1 MPSRGDRAMQ
11 EDHRPLAVAVMPL
24 ETRRE
29 AILHLA
35 ATADRLGYHTLFL
48 PETWSHDVTVVL
60 AEAATCTRNIRLG
73 SAVLGIW
80 GRSAATIAMAAST
93 LDTLSNG
100 RFTLG
105 LGVSTAQLAEGLH
118 DVQFDVPITKL
129 RQVVMQVRT
138 LLNGDR
144 VPLFVTPQA
153 RQLRLNLP
161 SKPELPIY
169 VAGLTNKTVRL
180 TGELADGWLPFL
192 FARDQLADGMTLLEK
207 GMARRTHSG
216 RRPRVCPVIPAV
228 VTEDPEEARRGAA
241 WFVAFYL
248 TSMGPFYPAVLKR
261 QGFVKE
267 VDAVLAANTTRGSAV
282 VPPEADALLEQLTVF
297 GTPEAARARLARWHE
312 CGADLPIV
320 MLRPNLTNEQIR
332 FELEALRAEPAASRL
347 PASRPA
353 LPTAQRTTLGVA
365 EAVS

>member
-1 MPSRGDRAMQ
+1 MPSKGHRAMN

-35 ATADRLGYHTLFL
+35 TTADRLGYHTLFL

-60 AEAATCTRNIRLG
+60 AEAATCTGNIRLG

-93 LDTLSNG
+93 LDTLSKG

-105 LGVSTAQLAEGLH
+105 LGVSTAQLTEGLH
-118 DVQFDVPITKL
+118 DVPFDVPTAKL
-129 RQVVMQVRT
+129 RQVVLQIRA

-144 VPLFVTPQA
+144 APLFVTPQA

-161 SKPELPIY
+161 TKPELPIY
-169 VAGLTNKTVRL
+169 VAGLASKTVRL

-192 FARDQLADGMTLLEK
+192 FARDQLADGMSLLEK
-207 GMARRTHSG
+207 GMAQRTNSG
-216 RRPRVCPVIPAV
+216 QRPRVCPVIPAV
-228 VTEDPEEARRGAA
+228 VAEDPEESRRGAA

-248 TSMGPFYPAVLKR
+248 TSMGPFYAAALKR

-267 VDAVLAANTTRGSAV
+267 VDVVLAANTARGSAV
-282 VPPEADALLEQLTVF
+282 VPPEADALLEQLTIF
-297 GTPEAARARLARWHE
+297 GTPEEARARLVRWRE

-320 MLRPNLTNEQIR
+320 MLRPNLTNEQID
-332 FELEALRAEPAASRL
+332 FELEALCAEPAASRL
-347 PASRPA
+347 PTSRPA
-353 LPTAQRTTLGVA
+353 PSVAERTTLGVG
-365 EAVS
+365 EAVI

>member
-1 MPSRGDRAMQ
+1 MN
-11 EDHRPLAVAVMPL
+11 EEHRPLGVACMPL
-24 ETRRE
+24 ETRRA

-60 AEAATCTRNIRLG
+60 AEVATCTRNIRLG
-73 SAVLGIW
+73 SAVLSIW

-100 RFTLG
+100 RFILG

-118 DVQFDVPITKL
+118 DVPFDVPITKL
-129 RQVVMQVRT
+129 RRVVTQVRA

-144 VPLFVTPQA
+144 VPLFMTPQA
-153 RQLRLNLP
+153 RQLRLSLP
-161 SKPELPIY
+161 TKPALPIY
-169 VAGLTNKTVRL
+169 LAGLASKTVRL

-192 FARDQLADGMTLLEK
+192 FARDQLTDGMALLEK
-207 GMARRTHSG
+207 GMTQRSNSG
-216 RRPRVCPVIPAV
+216 RRPRLCPVIPTV
-228 VTEDPEEARRGAA
+228 VAEDPEESRRGAA

-248 TSMGPFYPAVLKR
+248 TSMGPFYPAALKR

-282 VPPEADALLEQLTVF
+282 VPPEAEALLEQLTVY
-297 GTPEAARARLARWHE
+297 GTPQEARARLARWRE
-312 CGADLPIV
+312 SGADLPIV
-320 MLRPNLTNEQIR
+320 MLRPDLTPEQID
-332 FELEALRAEPAASRL
+332 FELEALRA
-347 PASRPA
+347 
-353 LPTAQRTTLGVA
+353 
-365 EAVS
+365 